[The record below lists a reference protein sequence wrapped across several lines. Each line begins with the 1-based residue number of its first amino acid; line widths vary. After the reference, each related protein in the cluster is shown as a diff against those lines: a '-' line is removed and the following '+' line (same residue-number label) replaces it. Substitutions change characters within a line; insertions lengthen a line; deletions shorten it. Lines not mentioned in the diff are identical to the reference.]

1 MEILVVI
8 AVIFFFLVVYVNI
21 KVTRDIARSA
31 ESTSNERVLS
41 YFVVWLIPL
50 LGVFFISRKVLPG
63 FHRRSDGGSLLGGDG
78 GSDGGCSGG
87 DCG

>member
-1 MEILVVI
+1 
-8 AVIFFFLVVYVNI
+8 
-21 KVTRDIARSA
+21 
-31 ESTSNERVLS
+31 
-41 YFVVWLIPL
+41 
-50 LGVFFISRKVLPG
+50 VFFISRKVLPG